1 MLEMTENMVIGKTKT
16 MKTERTEMVA
26 FQKGIICSIK
36 AVLQLWSDL
45 KEEGF
50 SYLLTH
56 KLNQDCIENFFS
68 LDFDDLEDWSSD
80 SRDDVTNGI

>member
-1 MLEMTENMVIGKTKT
+1 
-16 MKTERTEMVA
+16 MKDIPAQGLSGDTSKVSKATTGSM
-26 FQKGIICSIK
+26 QKWFTSLY
-36 AVLQLWSDL
+36 VLQLWSDL